1 MCKTFVKPAETLP
14 IVAGNKDMAN
24 DLLKS
29 IMSKNCFNF
38 GYSIVLHPSCRP
50 LNHCKKKCKCV

>member
-1 MCKTFVKPAETLP
+1 MCKKFVKPAETLP
-14 IVAGNKDMAN
+14 IVAGNKHMAN

-38 GYSIVLHPSCRP
+38 SYSIVRTRVVVP
-50 LNHCKKKCKCV
+50 CKSL